1 MKAELRLREPSLQWR
16 ALARMV
22 EAKRDLREDIT
33 LVVESD
39 RVRILDARDCEI
51 PARIPVGQWT
61 VQSIADLDL
70 DSTLSFLKWLEQHF
84 SKETR

>member
-16 ALARMV
+16 ALARIV
-22 EAKRDLREDIT
+22 EAKSDLREDIT

-39 RVRILDARDCEI
+39 RLCFLDGRNCEI

-84 SKETR
+84 SKDAP

>member
-39 RVRILDARDCEI
+39 RLLFRDDRNCEI
-51 PARIPVGQWT
+51 PARIPLGQWT

-84 SKETR
+84 SKDTR